1 MTHHQNSSLVNIA
14 REKVVSARLRSDKA
28 ESCIDA
34 VMQEKQALAL
44 KLSEIQEKVVRL
56 ECELQQRQEETLL
69 LRARV
74 GTLESL
80 LPAAC
85 ALADGAQAISME
97 SARHA
102 SGLSVS
108 PLHEHADIWP
118 QESLKKLPSARSSW
132 PKDRLI
138 AKGTRHVGE
147 SGAGGRGT
155 DLPSVPPLALEHAH
169 AHSNLDDFFQPLS
182 RRSASARLVRPAPV
196 LKANGCG
203 VPASA
208 RPRASARVFPSSRP
222 CRATSQTPRPPTAA
236 AASTREE
243 AWKRDYARFVDVR
256 DSVGCGGRRRGSL
269 HLILQQRWRE
279 VLLQTCHK
287 TRHAMGQGG
296 DSKGGVT
303 EMDDESGRLMRLCCA
318 CTMLDLFLSLQDE
331 ASTYGMMRQ
340 VRDILFD
347 HIFLD
352 FDASDQMRQGHCTR
366 AGAEKSVMP
375 SCATAHARLGE
386 RLVDFSGFKLWR
398 SEFSSLNDDFK
409 TVKFQVE
416 SARIAQRL
424 GLQKRVPLIRKTWA
438 FAVWWDK
445 HAESW
450 HRNRIVQH
458 RYQARQ
464 AKTHLANFW
473 ALWREAAEGGLLLRQ
488 FTNTR
493 QENQVNKDVLVHV
506 NVGFASI
513 LREIM
518 ERYAAQNPILE
529 QDQNQHLLSQVWAAL
544 DELGSSVV
552 SDVTDKTLLAEQVD
566 AIASS
571 IHTLFECVERPHSS
585 RS

>member
-1 MTHHQNSSLVNIA
+1 M
-14 REKVVSARLRSDKA
+14 SARLRSDKA
-28 ESCIDA
+28 ESCIDT
-34 VMQEKQALAL
+34 VMQDKQALAL
-44 KLSEIQEKVVRL
+44 KLSEIQEEVVRL
-56 ECELQQRQEETLL
+56 ESELQQRQEETLL

-85 ALADGAQAISME
+85 AQADGAQAMSMV
-97 SARHA
+97 SARQPSA
-102 SGLSVS
+102 LSVS
-108 PLHEHADIWP
+108 PLYEHADIWP
-118 QESLKKLPSARSSW
+118 HGSLKKLPSARSSW
-132 PKDRLI
+132 PKEMLI

-147 SGAGGRGT
+147 PGAGGKRR

-182 RRSASARLVRPAPV
+182 RRSASARLVRPAPL
-196 LKANGCG
+196 LKANGGG

-208 RPRASARVFPSSRP
+208 RPRSSARVSPSSRS
-222 CRATSQTPRPPTAA
+222 CRATSQTTRPPAAA

-279 VLLQTCHK
+279 VLLQT
-287 TRHAMGQGG
+287 RHAMGQGV
-296 DSKGGVT
+296 DSKGGES

-331 ASTYGMMRQ
+331 ASTYSMMRQ

-352 FDASDQMRQGHCTR
+352 FDASYQLRQAHGTR

-398 SEFSSLNDDFK
+398 SEFSSLHDDFK

-473 ALWREAAEGGLLLRQ
+473 ALWREAAEGGMLLRQ

-518 ERYAAQNPILE
+518 ERYAAQNPILD
-529 QDQNQHLLSQVWAAL
+529 QGQNQHLLSQVWDAL

-571 IHTLFECVERPHSS
+571 IHTLFECVARRQS
-585 RS
+585 

>member
-1 MTHHQNSSLVNIA
+1 M
-14 REKVVSARLRSDKA
+14 SARLRSDKA
-28 ESCIDA
+28 ESCIDT
-34 VMQEKQALAL
+34 VMQDKQALAL
-44 KLSEIQEKVVRL
+44 KLSEIQEEVVRL
-56 ECELQQRQEETLL
+56 ESELQQRQEETLL

-85 ALADGAQAISME
+85 AQADGAQAMSMV
-97 SARHA
+97 SARQPSA
-102 SGLSVS
+102 LSVS
-108 PLHEHADIWP
+108 PLYEHADIWP
-118 QESLKKLPSARSSW
+118 HGSLKKLPSARSSW
-132 PKDRLI
+132 PKEMLI

-147 SGAGGRGT
+147 PGAGGKRR

-182 RRSASARLVRPAPV
+182 RRSASARLVRPAPL
-196 LKANGCG
+196 LKANGGG

-208 RPRASARVFPSSRP
+208 RPRSSARVFPSSRS

-279 VLLQTCHK
+279 VLLQT
-287 TRHAMGQGG
+287 RHAMGQGV
-296 DSKGGVT
+296 DSKGGES

-331 ASTYGMMRQ
+331 ASTYSMMRQ

-352 FDASDQMRQGHCTR
+352 FDASYQLRQAHGTR

-398 SEFSSLNDDFK
+398 SEFSSLHDDFK

-473 ALWREAAEGGLLLRQ
+473 ALWREAAEGGMLLRQ

-518 ERYAAQNPILE
+518 ERYAAQNPILD
-529 QDQNQHLLSQVWAAL
+529 QGQNQHLLSQVWDAL

-571 IHTLFECVERPHSS
+571 IHTLFECVARRQS
-585 RS
+585 

>member
-1 MTHHQNSSLVNIA
+1 M
-14 REKVVSARLRSDKA
+14 VSARLRSDKA
-28 ESCIDA
+28 ESCIDT
-34 VMQEKQALAL
+34 VMQDKQALAL
-44 KLSEIQEKVVRL
+44 KLSEIQEEVVRL
-56 ECELQQRQEETLL
+56 ESELQQRQEETLL

-85 ALADGAQAISME
+85 AQADGAQAMSMV
-97 SARHA
+97 SARQPSA
-102 SGLSVS
+102 LSVS
-108 PLHEHADIWP
+108 PLYEHADIWP
-118 QESLKKLPSARSSW
+118 HGSLKKLPSARSSW
-132 PKDRLI
+132 PKEMLI

-147 SGAGGRGT
+147 PGAGGKRR

-182 RRSASARLVRPAPV
+182 RRSASARLVRPAPL
-196 LKANGCG
+196 LKANGGG

-208 RPRASARVFPSSRP
+208 RPRSSARVSPSSRS
-222 CRATSQTPRPPTAA
+222 CRATSQTTRPPAAA

-279 VLLQTCHK
+279 VLLQT
-287 TRHAMGQGG
+287 RHAMGQGV
-296 DSKGGVT
+296 DSKGGES

-331 ASTYGMMRQ
+331 ASTYSMMRQ

-352 FDASDQMRQGHCTR
+352 FDASDQLRQGHCTR

-375 SCATAHARLGE
+375 SCAPAHVRLGE

-398 SEFSSLNDDFK
+398 SEFSSLHDDFK

-473 ALWREAAEGGLLLRQ
+473 ALWREAAEGGMLLRQ

-518 ERYAAQNPILE
+518 ERYAAQNPILD
-529 QDQNQHLLSQVWAAL
+529 QGQNQHLLSQVWDAL

-571 IHTLFECVERPHSS
+571 IHTLFECVARRQS
-585 RS
+585 

>member
-1 MTHHQNSSLVNIA
+1 
-14 REKVVSARLRSDKA
+14 
-28 ESCIDA
+28 
-34 VMQEKQALAL
+34 MQDKQALAL
-44 KLSEIQEKVVRL
+44 KLSEIQEEVVRL
-56 ECELQQRQEETLL
+56 ESELQQRQEETLL

-85 ALADGAQAISME
+85 AQADGAQAMSMV
-97 SARHA
+97 SARQPSA
-102 SGLSVS
+102 LSVS
-108 PLHEHADIWP
+108 PLYEHADIWP
-118 QESLKKLPSARSSW
+118 HGSLKKLPSARSSW
-132 PKDRLI
+132 PKEMLI

-147 SGAGGRGT
+147 PGAGGKRR

-279 VLLQTCHK
+279 VLLQT
-287 TRHAMGQGG
+287 RHAMGQGV
-296 DSKGGVT
+296 DSKGGES

-331 ASTYGMMRQ
+331 ASTYSMMRQ

-352 FDASDQMRQGHCTR
+352 FDASYQLRQAHGTR

-398 SEFSSLNDDFK
+398 SEFSSLHDDFK

-473 ALWREAAEGGLLLRQ
+473 ALWREAAEGGMLLRQ

-518 ERYAAQNPILE
+518 ERYAAQNPILD
-529 QDQNQHLLSQVWAAL
+529 QGQNQHLLSQVWDAL

-571 IHTLFECVERPHSS
+571 IHTLFECVARRQS
-585 RS
+585 

>member
-1 MTHHQNSSLVNIA
+1 
-14 REKVVSARLRSDKA
+14 
-28 ESCIDA
+28 
-34 VMQEKQALAL
+34 
-44 KLSEIQEKVVRL
+44 
-56 ECELQQRQEETLL
+56 
-69 LRARV
+69 
-74 GTLESL
+74 
-80 LPAAC
+80 
-85 ALADGAQAISME
+85 
-97 SARHA
+97 
-102 SGLSVS
+102 
-108 PLHEHADIWP
+108 
-118 QESLKKLPSARSSW
+118 
-132 PKDRLI
+132 
-138 AKGTRHVGE
+138 
-147 SGAGGRGT
+147 
-155 DLPSVPPLALEHAH
+155 
-169 AHSNLDDFFQPLS
+169 
-182 RRSASARLVRPAPV
+182 
-196 LKANGCG
+196 
-203 VPASA
+203 
-208 RPRASARVFPSSRP
+208 
-222 CRATSQTPRPPTAA
+222 
-236 AASTREE
+236 
-243 AWKRDYARFVDVR
+243 
-256 DSVGCGGRRRGSL
+256 
-269 HLILQQRWRE
+269 
-279 VLLQTCHK
+279 
-287 TRHAMGQGG
+287 
-296 DSKGGVT
+296 
-303 EMDDESGRLMRLCCA
+303 
-318 CTMLDLFLSLQDE
+318 
-331 ASTYGMMRQ
+331 
-340 VRDILFD
+340 
-347 HIFLD
+347 
-352 FDASDQMRQGHCTR
+352 
-366 AGAEKSVMP
+366 MP

-438 FAVWWDK
+438 FAVWWEK

-529 QDQNQHLLSQVWAAL
+529 QGQNQHLLSQVWAAL

>member
-1 MTHHQNSSLVNIA
+1 M
-14 REKVVSARLRSDKA
+14 VSARLRSDKA
-28 ESCIDA
+28 ESCIDT
-34 VMQEKQALAL
+34 VMQDKQALAL
-44 KLSEIQEKVVRL
+44 KLSEIQEEVVRL
-56 ECELQQRQEETLL
+56 ESELQQRQEETLL

-85 ALADGAQAISME
+85 AQADGAQAMSMV
-97 SARHA
+97 SARQPSA
-102 SGLSVS
+102 LSVS
-108 PLHEHADIWP
+108 PLYEHADIWP
-118 QESLKKLPSARSSW
+118 HGSLKKLPSARSSW
-132 PKDRLI
+132 PKEMLI

-147 SGAGGRGT
+147 PGAGGKRR

-182 RRSASARLVRPAPV
+182 RRSASARLVRPAPL
-196 LKANGCG
+196 LKANGGG

-208 RPRASARVFPSSRP
+208 RPRSSARVFPSSRS

-279 VLLQTCHK
+279 VLLQT
-287 TRHAMGQGG
+287 RHAMGQGV
-296 DSKGGVT
+296 DSKGGES

-331 ASTYGMMRQ
+331 ASTYSMMRQ

-352 FDASDQMRQGHCTR
+352 FDASYQLRQAHGTR

-398 SEFSSLNDDFK
+398 SEFSSLHDDFK

-473 ALWREAAEGGLLLRQ
+473 ALWREAAEGGMLLRQ

-518 ERYAAQNPILE
+518 ERYAAQNPILD
-529 QDQNQHLLSQVWAAL
+529 QGQNQHLLSQVWDAL

-571 IHTLFECVERPHSS
+571 IHTLFECVARRQS
-585 RS
+585 

>member
-1 MTHHQNSSLVNIA
+1 M
-14 REKVVSARLRSDKA
+14 VSARLRSDKA
-28 ESCIDA
+28 ESCIDT
-34 VMQEKQALAL
+34 VMQDKQALAL
-44 KLSEIQEKVVRL
+44 KLSEIQEEVVRL
-56 ECELQQRQEETLL
+56 ESELQQRQEETLL

-85 ALADGAQAISME
+85 AQADGAQAMSMV
-97 SARHA
+97 SARQPSA
-102 SGLSVS
+102 LSVS
-108 PLHEHADIWP
+108 PLYEHADIWP
-118 QESLKKLPSARSSW
+118 HGSLKKLPSARSSW
-132 PKDRLI
+132 PKEMLI

-147 SGAGGRGT
+147 PGAGGKRR

-182 RRSASARLVRPAPV
+182 RRSASARLVRPAPL
-196 LKANGCG
+196 LKANGGG

-208 RPRASARVFPSSRP
+208 RPRSSARVSPSSRS

-279 VLLQTCHK
+279 VLLQT
-287 TRHAMGQGG
+287 RHAMGQGV
-296 DSKGGVT
+296 DSKGGES

-331 ASTYGMMRQ
+331 ASTYSMMRQ

-352 FDASDQMRQGHCTR
+352 FDASYQLRQAHGTR

-398 SEFSSLNDDFK
+398 SEFSSLHDDFK

-473 ALWREAAEGGLLLRQ
+473 ALWREAAEGGMLLRQ

-518 ERYAAQNPILE
+518 ERYAAQNPILD
-529 QDQNQHLLSQVWAAL
+529 QGQNQHLLSQVWDAL

-571 IHTLFECVERPHSS
+571 IHTLFECVARRQS
-585 RS
+585 

>member
-1 MTHHQNSSLVNIA
+1 
-14 REKVVSARLRSDKA
+14 
-28 ESCIDA
+28 
-34 VMQEKQALAL
+34 
-44 KLSEIQEKVVRL
+44 
-56 ECELQQRQEETLL
+56 
-69 LRARV
+69 
-74 GTLESL
+74 
-80 LPAAC
+80 
-85 ALADGAQAISME
+85 
-97 SARHA
+97 
-102 SGLSVS
+102 
-108 PLHEHADIWP
+108 
-118 QESLKKLPSARSSW
+118 
-132 PKDRLI
+132 
-138 AKGTRHVGE
+138 
-147 SGAGGRGT
+147 
-155 DLPSVPPLALEHAH
+155 
-169 AHSNLDDFFQPLS
+169 
-182 RRSASARLVRPAPV
+182 
-196 LKANGCG
+196 
-203 VPASA
+203 
-208 RPRASARVFPSSRP
+208 
-222 CRATSQTPRPPTAA
+222 
-236 AASTREE
+236 
-243 AWKRDYARFVDVR
+243 
-256 DSVGCGGRRRGSL
+256 
-269 HLILQQRWRE
+269 
-279 VLLQTCHK
+279 
-287 TRHAMGQGG
+287 MGQGG

-331 ASTYGMMRQ
+331 ASTYSMMRQ

-352 FDASDQMRQGHCTR
+352 FDASDQLRQGHGTR

-529 QDQNQHLLSQVWAAL
+529 QGQNQHLLSQVWAAL

>member
-1 MTHHQNSSLVNIA
+1 
-14 REKVVSARLRSDKA
+14 
-28 ESCIDA
+28 
-34 VMQEKQALAL
+34 MQDKQALAL
-44 KLSEIQEKVVRL
+44 KLSEIQEEVVRL
-56 ECELQQRQEETLL
+56 ESELQQRQEETLL

-85 ALADGAQAISME
+85 AQADGAQAMSMV
-97 SARHA
+97 SARQPSA
-102 SGLSVS
+102 LSVS
-108 PLHEHADIWP
+108 PLYEHADIWP
-118 QESLKKLPSARSSW
+118 HGSLKKLPSARSSW
-132 PKDRLI
+132 PKEMLI

-147 SGAGGRGT
+147 PGAGGKRR

-182 RRSASARLVRPAPV
+182 RRSASARLVRPAPL
-196 LKANGCG
+196 LKANGGG

-208 RPRASARVFPSSRP
+208 RPRSSARVFPSSRS

-279 VLLQTCHK
+279 VLLQT
-287 TRHAMGQGG
+287 RHAMGQGV
-296 DSKGGVT
+296 DSKGGES

-331 ASTYGMMRQ
+331 ASTYSMMRQ

-352 FDASDQMRQGHCTR
+352 FDASYQLRQAHGTR

-398 SEFSSLNDDFK
+398 SEFSSLHDDFK

-473 ALWREAAEGGLLLRQ
+473 ALWREAAEGGMLLRQ

-518 ERYAAQNPILE
+518 ERYAAQNPILD
-529 QDQNQHLLSQVWAAL
+529 QGQNQHLLSQVWDAL

-571 IHTLFECVERPHSS
+571 IHTLFECVARRQS
-585 RS
+585 